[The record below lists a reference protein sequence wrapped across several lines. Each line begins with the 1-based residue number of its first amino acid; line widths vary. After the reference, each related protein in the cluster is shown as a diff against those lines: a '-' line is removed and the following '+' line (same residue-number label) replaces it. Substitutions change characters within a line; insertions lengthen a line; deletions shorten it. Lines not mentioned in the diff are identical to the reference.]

1 MDKIAVT
8 CIHRYVYIISIYKT
22 WYYSVAEY
30 QPLLND
36 HKLNN
41 NIHASF
47 KNIDLLLYFQML
59 NIEYL
64 EIIIYQFHVVH
75 K

>member
-30 QPLLND
+30 QPLLD
-36 HKLNN
+36 DQKLNN
-41 NIHASF
+41 NLYTSF
-47 KNIDLLLYFQML
+47 EGFLPNFL
-59 NIEYL
+59 NVYL
-64 EIIIYQFHVVH
+64 SNAH
-75 K
+75 